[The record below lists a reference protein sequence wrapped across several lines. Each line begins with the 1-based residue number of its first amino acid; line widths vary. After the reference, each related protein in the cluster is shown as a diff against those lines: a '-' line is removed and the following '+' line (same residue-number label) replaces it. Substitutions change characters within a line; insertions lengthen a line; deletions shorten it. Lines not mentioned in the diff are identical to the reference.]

1 MTNGIGRRTVLTAAA
16 WSVPVIAV
24 AVATPLAAA
33 STAALDVNLGVISA
47 SPSFVHLRFSTSN
60 PSDAPL
66 TVTVVCPRF
75 PTDATFR
82 SATPNAWTYSF
93 GNDTASFT
101 TTLAAHA
108 TGVSFNTAYA
118 SNHPS
123 IRATTIS
130 FIASAP
136 GYAAATPTVQVE
148 FV

>member
-1 MTNGIGRRTVLTAAA
+1 MLTAAA

-33 STAALDVNLGVISA
+33 STAALEVNLAVISA
-47 SPSFVHLRFSTSN
+47 SSSAVHLRFSASN

-66 TVTVVCPRF
+66 PVTVVCPRY
-75 PTDATFR
+75 PVGATFR
-82 SATPNAWTYSF
+82 SATPNAWSYSF
-93 GNDTASFT
+93 GTDTASFT
-101 TTLAAHA
+101 TTLAARA

-118 SNHPS
+118 SDHPS
-123 IRATTIS
+123 VRTTTIS

-136 GYAAATPTVQVE
+136 GYATTTPTVQVE